1 MFVSGSNSEINTP
14 ECTET
19 TVTTFWSARLVN
31 LSVQEPSQ
39 VFPSHGTISSK
50 QQLIAWTADNTLVAL
65 PLPKVLLTRRLLNDN
80 PKHSFIIDAAAH
92 HDGEGKEL
100 ILNPPQIFHWHN
112 FFVA

>member
-1 MFVSGSNSEINTP
+1 MLVSGSNSEINTP

-39 VFPSHGTISSK
+39 VFPSHGTMSSK
-50 QQLIAWTADNTLVAL
+50 QQLIAYTADNALVAL
-65 PLPKVLLTRRLLNDN
+65 PSPKVLLTQ
-80 PKHSFIIDAAAH
+80 IIDAAAH